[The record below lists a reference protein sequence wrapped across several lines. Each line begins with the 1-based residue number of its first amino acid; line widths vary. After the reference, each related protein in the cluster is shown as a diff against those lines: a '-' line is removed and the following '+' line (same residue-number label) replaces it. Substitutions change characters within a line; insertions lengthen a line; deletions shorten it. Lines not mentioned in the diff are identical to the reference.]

1 MSDIDDIRGKQV
13 TVGGFTFVMPTTI
26 PDTDE
31 EVIEREELI
40 AAVLRASKPAR
51 SEAELSKAIV
61 RALRSDIDES
71 FEERDRRE
79 RSGETQESMFRRPQA
94 SVTFEAKDAPA
105 LKKAA
110 KQLRG
115 KP

>member
-13 TVGGFTFVMPTTI
+13 TVGSFTFVMPTTI

-31 EVIEREELI
+31 DVIEREELI

-51 SEAELSKAIV
+51 SEAELSKAVV
-61 RALRSDIDES
+61 RALRSDIEDS

-79 RSGETQESMFRRPQA
+79 RTGESQESLFRKPPA
-94 SVTFEAKDAPA
+94 SVTFEGKDVPA
-105 LKKAA
+105 LSTAA
-110 KQLRG
+110 KRLRG
-115 KP
+115 KK